1 MAIANRTATPRQTP
15 QNLATPLPLRVAPAI
30 IHAAALAQQVD
41 DLFELRG
48 LIKKSQAAEK
58 ALTQQITGTLK
69 DAGLAQ
75 FDGQQGIAIL
85 GSRTVLT
92 PDPQL
97 FLEAL
102 GEKAFGA
109 LRVSVEEARELMI
122 PEDLEAISESTTGPV
137 LRVLPRKAA

>member
-1 MAIANRTATPRQTP
+1 MAIPERIATQKQTP

-30 IHAAALAQQVD
+30 IQAAALAQQVD

-58 ALTQQITGTLK
+58 ALTQQITGILK

-85 GSRTVLT
+85 GERTVLT

-97 FLEAL
+97 FLEVL
-102 GEKAFGA
+102 GDKAFGA
-109 LRVSVEEARELMI
+109 LRVSVEDARELMV
-122 PEDLEAISESTTGPV
+122 PADSESATGPV
-137 LRVLPRKAA
+137 LRVFEKKRVA